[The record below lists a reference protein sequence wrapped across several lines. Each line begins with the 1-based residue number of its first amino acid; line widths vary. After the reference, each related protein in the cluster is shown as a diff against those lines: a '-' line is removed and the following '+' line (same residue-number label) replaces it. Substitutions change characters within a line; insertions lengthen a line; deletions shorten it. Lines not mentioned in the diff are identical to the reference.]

1 MTGEEADNID
11 GVDGGADEALRAYRR
26 PTGPMRTSSTN
37 YEKALLRAR
46 EQSSISSDISTA
58 TTTTDVSFPSE
69 VRKASISITPGQGVV
84 PVIPE
89 GGVSAGQTEALK
101 RQRPRGLSLAELG
114 RKQSWSEQDMKHL
127 YSAHLMDQ
135 VEGNDKG
142 YGSGAEGR
150 GVGS

>member
-1 MTGEEADNID
+1 MEPTKLYVHTEGTFLSFFAIQ
-11 GVDGGADEALRAYRR
+11 AYANVIFSPLR

-114 RKQSWSEQDMKHL
+114 RKQSWSEQ
-127 YSAHLMDQ
+127 
-135 VEGNDKG
+135 VCII
-142 YGSGAEGR
+142 
-150 GVGS
+150 